1 MSGAENPEQLN
12 EHTILELRKFSRQLV
27 RELGFMRN
35 TLADS
40 DLAPS
45 AVHAVIEIGLN
56 PGIQAFD
63 LANLLRL
70 DKSNTSR
77 QLAKLES
84 QGFLKREEDLRDK
97 RSSRLFLTQSGDL
110 LRNQIDQFATDQVS
124 DALRQLIPA
133 DQTSLI
139 RSLSLYAAALAQNN
153 QPEPQ
158 AVSRI
163 EDNIHQGYHS
173 GCIGDIVSLH
183 ARYYAQA
190 SGFGLFFEARVA
202 SELSSFVQNLPSPN
216 KGLWLYIENGKTLA
230 SIAIDG
236 DISSGIAHL
245 RWFIV
250 DESLR
255 GTGVGRHLL
264 SIALGFVDQRFKET
278 YLWTFNGLDVARH
291 LYESFGFQ
299 LVEEAEG
306 EQWGGRV
313 TEQKF
318 CRQVVVS

>member
-1 MSGAENPEQLN
+1 MDS
-12 EHTILELRKFSRQLV
+12 LELSVHKNDALVVDLRKFSRQLV

-63 LANLLRL
+63 LADLLRL

-84 QGFLKREEDLRDK
+84 QGFLKREADLRDG
-97 RSSRLFLTQSGDL
+97 RSSRLFLTESGHQ
-110 LRNQIDQFATDQVS
+110 LRNKIDQFATDQVS
-124 DALRQLIPA
+124 GALRQLLPA
-133 DQTSLI
+133 DQISLI
-139 RSLSLYAAALAQNN
+139 RTLSLYADALANN
-153 QPEPQ
+153 NRQVKPK
-158 AVSRI
+158 VTRI
-163 EDNIHQGYHS
+163 DDLIYQGYRS

-183 ARYYAQA
+183 ARYYAQT
-190 SGFGLFFEARVA
+190 SGFGLFFEAKVA
-202 SELSSFVQNLPSPN
+202 TELSAFVQTLPSPN
-216 KGLWLYIENGKTLA
+216 KGLWLYLKNGKALA
-230 SIAIDG
+230 SIGIDG
-236 DISSGIAHL
+236 EAASGVAHL

-255 GTGVGRHLL
+255 GTGVGRRLL
-264 SIALGFVDQRFKET
+264 SIALDFVDRRFKET
-278 YLWTFNGLDVARH
+278 YLWTFKGLDVARH

-299 LVEEAEG
+299 LAEEADG

-313 TEQKF
+313 REQKF
-318 CRQVVVS
+318 CRRIG